1 MTIRIF
7 ESQTSPKEFNAMF
20 FAECD
25 SQNRSIELQWSGPG
39 DDPRVQERIGV
50 MMANF
55 GPPLPLLLAGV
66 KNNRLH
72 AKHKPADIKDSAKPG
87 GWSDWDFAP

>member
-7 ESQTSPKEFNAMF
+7 TSQTEPREYNAMF

-25 SQNRSIELQWSGPG
+25 ALDRSIELQWSGSG
-39 DDPRVQERIGV
+39 DDPAVQARIAV
-50 MMANF
+50 MQENF
-55 GPPLPLLLAGV
+55 GPPLPLLLVGV

-72 AKHKPADIKDSAKPG
+72 AKHRPSDIVDSLHA
-87 GWSDWDFAP
+87 WTDNDFAP

>member
-7 ESQTSPKEFNAMF
+7 ESQTNPKEFNAMF

-25 SQNRSIELQWSGPG
+25 SKDRSIELQWSGNG
-39 DDPRVQERIGV
+39 DDPRVKERIDT
-50 MMANF
+50 MQANF
-55 GPPLPLLLAGV
+55 GPALPLLLVGV

-72 AKHKPADIKDSAKPG
+72 PKHKPSDIVDNAKQG
-87 GWSDWDFAP
+87 GWSDTDFAP